1 MTDKGEGGLVC
12 GGGCSQFGLGCCL
25 GWAAAVGG
33 VGLEEVGVVVGGGQW
48 AGGVAAGE
56 AVAQV
61 GDEAVGGVAQEER
74 DVAGERGE
82 LGPGCGELGE
92 AGEDGG
98 GAGEDAGLAVGG
110 GGEDEDGV
118 GDGGD
123 GFGHS
128 LRLGFEL
135 SFRQDCGN
143 GFRRGMKCG
152 GWEGGGLV
160 GVGGA
165 GIGSHCG
172 AGVGEGGE
180 EGLGCGGV
188 GWGEAEAVV
197 AVAAEEPADGG
208 VAEGAVAVE
217 EDEQAVA
224 ERVGCRRWQAGA
236 GRDGIGR
243 VVGGLW
249 VRCGGIGDWVG
260 AAGHTE

>member
-1 MTDKGEGGLVC
+1 MVC
-12 GGGCSQFGLGCCL
+12 GGGCSQFGLGCSL

-33 VGLEEVGVVVGGGQW
+33 LGLEEVGAVVGGGQW

-61 GDEAVGGVAQEER
+61 GDEAVGGVAQGER

-118 GDGGD
+118 GG
-123 GFGHS
+123 
-128 LRLGFEL
+128 
-135 SFRQDCGN
+135 
-143 GFRRGMKCG
+143 GFR
-152 GWEGGGLV
+152 L
-160 GVGGA
+160 
-165 GIGSHCG
+165 
-172 AGVGEGGE
+172 AGVEVCGGE
-180 EGLGCGGV
+180 EGLGGGGV

-224 ERVGCRRWQAGA
+224 ERVMGGHGWLDGAEGRVDARSLRAGLRLRVGLRARSGARSGAESGAGFGVVVADRGSSGLRVRDAGEGCRMVPPGTLPDKIM
-236 GRDGIGR
+236 G
-243 VVGGLW
+243 
-249 VRCGGIGDWVG
+249 CC
-260 AAGHTE
+260 